1 MVPQFWGAF
10 TTRVALVLVLVL
22 VPSILWSQTREQR
35 VDSVMKANKLGKY
48 NPNNR
53 GAVDVPNNMKFVPTV
68 TKPILDSVR
77 QAIYDDLDKLAN
89 AQLHFWNDK
98 GVFAP
103 DIRLLRPYLAR
114 MRNQRTGN
122 IEPLKTSE
130 DALLE
135 IHVDANAGIFPG
147 EHRED
152 VTMRLWQPG
161 YTGCT
166 IQAIAP
172 DHYTE
177 AECER

>member
-1 MVPQFWGAF
+1 MHA
-10 TTRVALVLVLVL
+10 TRIPLVIMLALL
-22 VPSILWSQTREQR
+22 PSVVHSQTREQKL
-35 VDSVMKANKLGKY
+35 DSVMKANKLGKY

-53 GAVDVPNNMKFVPTV
+53 GTADIPNDMKFVPVV
-68 TKPILDSVR
+68 TKTILDSVR

-89 AQLHFWNDK
+89 AQLHFWNAN
-98 GVFAP
+98 GVFARE
-103 DIRLLRPYLAR
+103 ILLLRPFLAR
-114 MRNQRTGN
+114 MRNQRTGK
-122 IEPLKTSE
+122 IEPLKTSG

-135 IHVDANAGIFPG
+135 IHVDGNAGIFPG